1 MALHGKIDLV
11 RELEREFEEEY
22 FAQGEFEGE
31 FEAEFEE
38 ELESPDPSAV
48 APGTLRS
55 LRFSDEPDLFAVA
68 DGRLRLG
75 RVNDSP
81 YPAPIQSQGRAVRK
95 VQQALI
101 DLGYPLPL
109 NGDDGNYGQETYD
122 AVLAYKRQ
130 FNILT
135 ASGYLD
141 GIVGPKTIAHLDSR
155 FPPGPLPACGV
166 QTPLIVAAAGQQE
179 AGDGAQ
185 VPWVTC
191 DPLIEPGPGSICDKK
206 LDKPDSGV
214 VSAEGGGVAVAPAP
228 GDFYCV
234 NQPHIHLEFT
244 AWWDEMLPPDQRP
257 PGQRNRA
264 ANAPRYDVTFKA
276 YREENFVPGQK
287 YVRDITVTVPSIG
300 NVHFITSLQRNRIFR
315 VSYSIVESP

>member
-22 FAQGEFEGE
+22 LGQGEFEGE

-38 ELESPDPSAV
+38 ELGSADPSAV

-75 RVNDSP
+75 RASDSP
-81 YPAPIQSQGRAVRK
+81 YPAPIKSQGRAVRK
-95 VQQALI
+95 VQQALT

-122 AVLAYKRQ
+122 AVLTYKRQ

-141 GIVGPKTIAHLDSR
+141 GIVGPKTIVHLDSR
-155 FPPGPLPACGV
+155 FSPGPLPACGV
-166 QTPLIVAAAGQQE
+166 QAPPVVAAAGEQE

-185 VPWVTC
+185 IPWVTC
-191 DPLIEPGPGSICDKK
+191 DPLIEPGGPSPCDKS
-206 LDKPDSGV
+206 LPDSGV
-214 VSAEGGGVAVAPAP
+214 LSSEGGGALAAP
-228 GDFYCV
+228 GTGSFYCV
-234 NQPHIHLEFT
+234 NQQHIRLEFT

-257 PGQRNRA
+257 PDQRNRA
-264 ANAPRYDVTFKA
+264 ANAPRYDVSFKGFKD
-276 YREENFVPGQK
+276 ENFVPGK
-287 YVRDITVTVPSIG
+287 SYVRDITVTAPGLGSI
-300 NVHFITSLQRNRIFR
+300 HFVTLLQKNRIFR
-315 VSYSIVESP
+315 VRFSISESP

>member
-1 MALHGKIDLV
+1 MAHGKTDFV

-22 FAQGEFEGE
+22 LAED
-31 FEAEFEE
+31 EFEE
-38 ELESPDPSAV
+38 ELESAAPSAV
-48 APGTLRS
+48 VPGTLRS

-68 DGRLRLG
+68 EGRLRLG
-75 RVNDSP
+75 RINDSP

-109 NGDDGNYGQETYD
+109 NGDDGQYGQETYD

-155 FPPGPLPACGV
+155 FPPGPLPACSVPG
-166 QTPLIVAAAGQQE
+166 PPIVAAAGE
-179 AGDGAQ
+179 YEGDGGSPI
-185 VPWVTC
+185 PWVTC
-191 DPLIEPGPGSICDKK
+191 DPLLEPSPGGTCDKK

-214 VSAEGGGVAVAPAP
+214 ISAEGGGVAVAPST
-228 GDFYCV
+228 GSFYCI
-234 NQPHIHLEFT
+234 NQPHIHLEFI
-244 AWWDEMLPPDQRP
+244 ASWDEMLPPDQRP
-257 PGQRNRA
+257 PDQRNRS
-264 ANAPRYDVTFKA
+264 ANSPRYDVAFKA
-276 YREENFVPGQK
+276 YKEENFIPGK
-287 YVRDITVTVPSIG
+287 TYVRDITVTAPGIG
-300 NVHFITSLQRNRIFR
+300 NVHFVTLLQRNRIFR
-315 VSYSIVESP
+315 VRYSIVESP